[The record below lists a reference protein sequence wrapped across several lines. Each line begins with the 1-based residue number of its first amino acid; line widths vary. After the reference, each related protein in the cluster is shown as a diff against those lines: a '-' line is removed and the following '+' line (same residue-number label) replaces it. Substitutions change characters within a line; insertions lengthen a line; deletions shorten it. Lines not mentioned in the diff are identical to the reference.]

1 MKERSVRGFSPLLH
15 APSHGVGA
23 ELSHDGEWHL
33 HIVSFSILAA
43 QHVDAEMCARC

>member
-1 MKERSVRGFSPLLH
+1 MRFFPSSH

-33 HIVSFSILAA
+33 HIVSFRAFST
-43 QHVDAEMCARC
+43 QK